1 MTEPQIPI
9 YHSAGMPRRAFLK
22 TLGIASGSLML
33 AGLPSLPA
41 QTGQGGS
48 SHLPIKSA

>member
-9 YHSAGMPRRAFLK
+9 YHSAGMRRRTFLK

-33 AGLPSLPA
+33 AGLPQPA
-41 QTGQGGS
+41 GPDRPGRLLA
-48 SHLPIKSA
+48 LPIKSA